1 MITNQKSVPYTD
13 SEITNTVLTWMW
25 VGEKYYGDLWY

>member
-13 SEITNTVLTWMW
+13 SEVTNTVLTWIW
-25 VGEKYYGDLWY
+25 VGEKY

>member
-13 SEITNTVLTWMW
+13 SEITNTVLTWIW
-25 VGEKYYGDLWY
+25 VGEKY